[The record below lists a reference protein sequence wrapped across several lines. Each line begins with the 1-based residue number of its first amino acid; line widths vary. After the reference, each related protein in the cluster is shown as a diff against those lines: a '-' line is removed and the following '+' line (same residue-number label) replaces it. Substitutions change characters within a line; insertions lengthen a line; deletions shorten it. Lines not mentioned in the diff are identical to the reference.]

1 MGGELT
7 LGGLLGTGAALLLLG
22 TGVAACN
29 GQAQSALGNPEEL
42 GQVAEGLETGVLARV
57 TNDNLTSI
65 TTGDSGPNVLPSGT
79 LTARLTEG
87 DQNYRIV
94 ENRNDG
100 YRGNV
105 RHAVA
110 GQILLGD
117 GCLGSHGKCLLFN
130 GYGTPTDFNFTDKI
144 CPANQPD
151 CGYAWSNDRLEIVLS
166 RGLHENGFVDSPQP
180 LQFGQKR
187 YLRVYFRVGAD
198 FESPEPGDEIII
210 SQVWQFPGN
219 YPPLAVALKASS
231 NPANVDVVFEYSND
245 NAQKVQFLVDTVNK
259 NTWHNYYIMMIPE
272 WAGAPAGLGSLLVWK
287 DLGLSPT
294 FVDTQAL
301 NYSTRMF
308 AWGYRPT
315 ASPCANTGPSDCFDV
330 RVGLY
335 RDVHHELGHW
345 SKHQPVYF
353 DSLKMATN
361 ESTIVGM

>member
-1 MGGELT
+1 MRVGFLACA
-7 LGGLLGTGAALLLLG
+7 LGF
-22 TGVAACN
+22 AACD
-29 GQAQSALGNPEEL
+29 GQAQPSLGSQEEL
-42 GQVAEGLETGVLARV
+42 GQTAAALETGVLARV

-65 TTGDSGPNVLPSGT
+65 MTGDQFLPSGT

-94 ENRNDG
+94 ENHNDA
-100 YRGNV
+100 YRANA

-117 GCLGSHGKCLLFN
+117 NCLSGHGNCLLFN

-144 CPANQPD
+144 
-151 CGYAWSNDRLEIVLS
+151 GWSNDRLELVLS

-187 YLRVYFRVGAD
+187 YLRFYFRVGAD

-210 SQVWQFPGN
+210 SQAWQFSGN
-219 YPPLAVALKASS
+219 YPPLAMALKASS
-231 NPANVDVVFEYSND
+231 TPDNVDVVFEYSND
-245 NAQKVQFLVDTVNK
+245 NVQKVQFLVDTVAR
-259 NTWHNYYIMMIPE
+259 NTWHNYHIMMIPQ
-272 WAGAPAGLGSLLVWK
+272 WAGAPAGPGSLLVWK
-287 DLGLSPT
+287 DLGLNPT

-301 NYSTRMF
+301 NYSNRTF
-308 AWGYRPT
+308 PWGYRPT
-315 ASPCANTGPSDCFDV
+315 AAPCASTGSSDCFDV